1 MNGGEGGFRTHAPR
15 LSVISTSSLKK
26 ARERIGRTPQNFV
39 PMMPNNPNR
48 IKVFR
53 QFDSDNFNGYKVWW
67 VISAW
72 ALRTHLGL
80 RPKPRAS
87 SLAHSLLI
95 AGNEAP
101 EKGQDS
107 LILHVFFDKAKGRSA
122 HTRRGPSFR
131 RTFFPCSCSSPSR
144 GVLGRSPKWELRA
157 KAEWR

>member
-26 ARERIGRTPQNFV
+26 ARERMGRTPQNFV
-39 PMMPNNPNR
+39 PMIPNNPNR

-53 QFDSDNFNGYKVWW
+53 QFDSDNFTGYKVWW

-87 SLAHSLLI
+87 SLARSLLLLEMELRKR
-95 AGNEAP
+95 GRFLQHLT
-101 EKGQDS
+101 G
-107 LILHVFFDKAKGRSA
+107 FFDKLTRVLPAWGR
-122 HTRRGPSFR
+122 
-131 RTFFPCSCSSPSR
+131 
-144 GVLGRSPKWELRA
+144 RA
-157 KAEWR
+157 FL